1 VVDALHVEWRD
12 RVAGL
17 IPCDNA
23 WACDAPVV
31 ILAVNA
37 DSVIATATEV
47 MGRPYKYGGTGDGGL
62 GTDPDRIAAAIRD
75 ADTGSG
81 VLVLVDIGSAVLS
94 VRALLAGGDLD
105 GIDVRLADAPLVEG
119 AVSASV
125 MATTGADLAAAA
137 AAAEE
142 ARDVGKL

>member
-1 VVDALHVEWRD
+1 VIGIVLVSHSAALVQGLSDLVGQVSGED
-12 RVAGL
+12 VRVRPAGG
-17 IPCDNA
+17 
-23 WACDAPVV
+23 
-31 ILAVNA
+31 
-37 DSVIATATEV
+37 S
-47 MGRPYKYGGTGDGGL
+47 GDGGL

-81 VLVLVDIGSAVLS
+81 VVVLVDIGSAILS
-94 VRALLAGGDLD
+94 VKAILAGGDVA

-119 AVSASV
+119 AVAASV
-125 MATTGADLAAAA
+125 LAATGADLAAVL

>member
-1 VVDALHVEWRD
+1 LHERERALIGIVLVSHSAALAEGLAELAGQ
-12 RVAGL
+12 VAG
-17 IPCDNA
+17 D
-23 WACDAPVV
+23 
-31 ILAVNA
+31 
-37 DSVIATATEV
+37 EV
-47 MGRPYKYGGTGDGGL
+47 RIRPAGGTGDGGL

-119 AVSASV
+119 AISASV
-125 MATTGADLAAAA
+125 MATTGADLAVAA

-142 ARDVGKL
+142 ARDVAKL

>member
-1 VVDALHVEWRD
+1 MIGIVLVSHSAALVQGLSDLVGQVSGED
-12 RVAGL
+12 VRVRPAGG
-17 IPCDNA
+17 
-23 WACDAPVV
+23 
-31 ILAVNA
+31 
-37 DSVIATATEV
+37 S
-47 MGRPYKYGGTGDGGL
+47 GDGGL

-81 VLVLVDIGSAVLS
+81 VVVLVDIGSAILS
-94 VRALLAGGDLD
+94 VKAILAGGDVA

-119 AVSASV
+119 AVAASV
-125 MATTGADLAAAA
+125 LAATGADLAAVL

>member
-1 VVDALHVEWRD
+1 MHERERALIGIVLVSHSAALAEGLAELAGQ
-12 RVAGL
+12 VAG
-17 IPCDNA
+17 D
-23 WACDAPVV
+23 
-31 ILAVNA
+31 
-37 DSVIATATEV
+37 EV
-47 MGRPYKYGGTGDGGL
+47 RIRPAGGTGDGGL

>member
-1 VVDALHVEWRD
+1 MIGIVLVSHSAALVQGLSDLVGQVSGED
-12 RVAGL
+12 VRVRPAGG
-17 IPCDNA
+17 
-23 WACDAPVV
+23 
-31 ILAVNA
+31 
-37 DSVIATATEV
+37 S
-47 MGRPYKYGGTGDGGL
+47 GDWGL

-81 VLVLVDIGSAVLS
+81 VVVLVDIGSAVLS
-94 VRALLAGGDLD
+94 VKAILAGGDVA

-119 AVSASV
+119 AVAASV
-125 MATTGADLAAAA
+125 LAATGADLAAVL

>member
-1 VVDALHVEWRD
+1 VR
-12 RVAGL
+12 
-17 IPCDNA
+17 I
-23 WACDAPVV
+23 
-31 ILAVNA
+31 
-37 DSVIATATEV
+37 
-47 MGRPYKYGGTGDGGL
+47 RPAGGTSDGSL
-62 GTDPDRIAAAIRD
+62 GTDPDRIADAIRD

-81 VLVLVDIGSAVLS
+81 VLVLVDLGSAVLS

-119 AVSASV
+119 AVSAAV

>member
-1 VVDALHVEWRD
+1 MIGIVLVSHSAALVQGLSDLVGQVSGEEV
-12 RVAGL
+12 RVRPAGGS
-17 IPCDNA
+17 A
-23 WACDAPVV
+23 
-31 ILAVNA
+31 
-37 DSVIATATEV
+37 
-47 MGRPYKYGGTGDGGL
+47 DGGL

-81 VLVLVDIGSAVLS
+81 VVVLVDIGSAILS
-94 VRALLAGGDLD
+94 VKAILAGGDVA

-119 AVSASV
+119 AVAASV
-125 MATTGADLAAAA
+125 LAATGADLAAVL

>member
-1 VVDALHVEWRD
+1 MHERERALIGIVLVSHSAALAEGLAELAGQ
-12 RVAGL
+12 VAG
-17 IPCDNA
+17 D
-23 WACDAPVV
+23 
-31 ILAVNA
+31 
-37 DSVIATATEV
+37 EV
-47 MGRPYKYGGTGDGGL
+47 RIRPAGGTGDGGL

-119 AVSASV
+119 AISASV
-125 MATTGADLAAAA
+125 MATTGADLATAA

>member
-1 VVDALHVEWRD
+1 MVSHSAALAEGLAELAGQ
-12 RVAGL
+12 VAG
-17 IPCDNA
+17 D
-23 WACDAPVV
+23 
-31 ILAVNA
+31 
-37 DSVIATATEV
+37 EV
-47 MGRPYKYGGTGDGGL
+47 RIRPAGGTGDGGL

-125 MATTGADLAAAA
+125 MAATGADLAAAA

>member
-1 VVDALHVEWRD
+1 LYEWD
-12 RVAGL
+12 R
-17 IPCDNA
+17 
-23 WACDAPVV
+23 
-31 ILAVNA
+31 
-37 DSVIATATEV
+37 SVIGIVLVSHSAALAEGLAELAGQVSGEEV
-47 MGRPYKYGGTGDGGL
+47 RIRPAGGTADGGL

-94 VRALLAGGDLD
+94 VRAIVAGGDVD

-119 AVSASV
+119 TVAASV
-125 MATTGADLAAAA
+125 MATTGADLATAA

-142 ARDVGKL
+142 ARSVGKL

>member
-1 VVDALHVEWRD
+1 LHEWNRSVIGIVLVSHSSALAEGLAD
-12 RVAGL
+12 LAGQVAG
-17 IPCDNA
+17 D
-23 WACDAPVV
+23 
-31 ILAVNA
+31 
-37 DSVIATATEV
+37 EV
-47 MGRPYKYGGTGDGGL
+47 RIRPAGGTGDGGL

-119 AVSASV
+119 AISASV
-125 MATTGADLAAAA
+125 MAMTGGDLAAVVE
-137 AAAEE
+137 AAEE

>member
-1 VVDALHVEWRD
+1 VIGIVLVSHSAALVQGLSDLVGQVSGED
-12 RVAGL
+12 VRVRPAGG
-17 IPCDNA
+17 
-23 WACDAPVV
+23 
-31 ILAVNA
+31 
-37 DSVIATATEV
+37 S
-47 MGRPYKYGGTGDGGL
+47 GDGGL

-81 VLVLVDIGSAVLS
+81 VVVLVDIGSAVLS
-94 VRALLAGGDLD
+94 VKAILAGGDVA

-119 AVSASV
+119 AVAASV
-125 MATTGADLAAAA
+125 LAATGADLAAVL

>member
-1 VVDALHVEWRD
+1 LIGIVLVSHSAALADGLAELAGQ
-12 RVAGL
+12 VAGEGVR
-17 IPCDNA
+17 I
-23 WACDAPVV
+23 
-31 ILAVNA
+31 
-37 DSVIATATEV
+37 
-47 MGRPYKYGGTGDGGL
+47 RPAGGTREGGL
-62 GTDPDRIAAAIRD
+62 GTDPDRITAAIRD

-119 AVSASV
+119 AISASV

-142 ARDVGKL
+142 ARDVGKF